1 MGYQEMAGEWRKLHI
16 QELYEL
22 CSSLSIIRMI
32 KPARTRCTGHTT
44 RIGEKDAYGLVRK
57 HERKRYFGKPSRRR
71 DGDIEVNV
79 KNNI

>member
-1 MGYQEMAGEWRKLHI
+1 MV
-16 QELYEL
+16 
-22 CSSLSIIRMI
+22 
-32 KPARTRCTGHTT
+32 
-44 RIGEKDAYGLVRK
+44 LVRK